1 MAQFN
6 RNCWPLRYVYTGR
19 RMNINDHSV
28 LLKFAKS
35 DHYFDKSKHTYLK
48 KLSRGS

>member
-6 RNCWPLRYVYTGR
+6 RNCWPLRYVMGVGR
-19 RMNINDHSV
+19 LSISDYPI

-35 DHYFDKSKHTYLK
+35 DYYFDKSKHT
-48 KLSRGS
+48 GGPENC